1 VTRRRLLIAGIVVV
15 LVAVAGI
22 AAVLLAGGDED
33 KPKSAAGLADCAKLG
48 EDEIRGCYAA
58 ELNRIVE
65 TSDDPT
71 QAVAEITELSRKDLT
86 GFLLPNCH
94 GLMHT
99 VGREY
104 ARDHNL
110 TLAAL
115 KDVLPKSNDPGC
127 PAGFAHGLVTG
138 VAPLIDPRDPKAAAA
153 VCDET
158 DTRYERYSCTHGFGH
173 AFMRISNED
182 LTAALAL
189 CTKLGP
195 NAGPDCAQG
204 AFHDYW
210 FSVAGF
216 DDAKAPPNVET
227 DPQTLCGAQ
236 DPEYVRQCWYRAFVD
251 NRPPGTIERS
261 TDVARLCQGLT
272 GLQAEGCITAGTVIG
287 PADPRSQFPLCF
299 GFTGRQ
305 ALACVR
311 GIKLQNLL
319 GASSE
324 VYADVLTRCDG
335 FPEAVR
341 LGCYRWLGKTAAV
354 LTDGAFETTGCPL
367 LPEGPSRKACIAGAG
382 SMEGPLVTFS

>member
-1 VTRRRLLIAGIVVV
+1 MIAGIVVG
-15 LVAVAGI
+15 LVA
-22 AAVLLAGGDED
+22 
-33 KPKSAAGLADCAKLG
+33 AAGVAALLLSGDDDETAASSLASCAKLG
-48 EDEIRGCYAA
+48 EDEIRACYAE
-58 ELNRIVE
+58 ELDRIVE
-65 TSDDPT
+65 DADNPT
-71 QAVAEITELSRKDLT
+71 EAVAQITRLSRQDLT

-104 ARDHNL
+104 ARDHGL
-110 TLAAL
+110 TLASL
-115 KDVLPKSNDPGC
+115 KDTLPQSNDPGC

-182 LTAALAL
+182 LEAALAL

-216 DDAKAPPNVET
+216 DDAKAPPDVET
-227 DPQTLCGAQ
+227 NPNRLCGAQ
-236 DPEYVRQCWYRAFVD
+236 APEYVRQCWYRAFVD
-251 NRPPGTIERS
+251 NRPPGAIESFR
-261 TDVARLCQGLT
+261 DVAQLCQSLE
-272 GLQAEGCITAGTVIG
+272 GLQLEGCITAGTVIG

-299 GFTGRQ
+299 GFQGRQ

-319 GASSE
+319 GASDD
-324 VYADVLTRCDG
+324 VYADVLTRCDS
-335 FPEAVR
+335 FRDDVR

-354 LTDGAFETTGCPL
+354 LTDGAFETGGCPL
-367 LPEGPSRKACIAGAG
+367 LPQEDARSACVAGAR
-382 SMEGPLVTFS
+382 SMDEPLVTFS